1 MENTSGSYFSS
12 WPAPESYSF
21 DAASVESYA
30 GGNMPPSSYFMN
42 ARPDHSLKINEQEQN
57 STLLSDGCL
66 AYHTQA
72 DMLSGEILSKDNL
85 TTNSLLEV
93 QQLQSSSNQQSN
105 LVNPGVFQHN
115 SSEIFHPQLDT
126 PAFGEL
132 PHTLSSSIDS
142 NGSEV
147 SAFLTDI
154 HAVSSAPTLCSTY
167 ENGSSFMGPVNLGA
181 FSFEGAQHDVMLNK
195 TGHPNG
201 NFSVFENSALAT
213 LHVMLVT

>member
-1 MENTSGSYFSS
+1 
-12 WPAPESYSF
+12 
-21 DAASVESYA
+21 V
-30 GGNMPPSSYFMN
+30 PPSSYFMN
-42 ARPDHSLKINEQEQN
+42 ARPDHSLKFNEQEQN
-57 STLLSDGCL
+57 STLLSNGCL

-72 DMLSGEILSKDNL
+72 DILSGEILSKDNL
-85 TTNSLLEV
+85 TTNSLLDV
-93 QQLQSSSNQQSN
+93 QQLQNSSNQQSN

-154 HAVSSAPTLCSTY
+154 HAVSSASTLCSTY